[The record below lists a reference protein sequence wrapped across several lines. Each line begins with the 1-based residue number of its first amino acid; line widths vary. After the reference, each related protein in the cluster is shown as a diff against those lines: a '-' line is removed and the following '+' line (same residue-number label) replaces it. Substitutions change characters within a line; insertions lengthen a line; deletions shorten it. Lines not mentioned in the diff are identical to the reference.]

1 MANSF
6 IVTADLRIDPK
17 SLNSTSKQ
25 VKQALGRITG
35 QASEFQKS
43 LDASTARV
51 FAFGATTTV
60 LNGVSQS
67 FRALIKSTV
76 DVQKRLTEINAIFQQ
91 SEAVINSFREA
102 IFRVAQETGQAFST
116 VADAAAELARQGLSA
131 EETANRLK
139 AALILTRISGLGAED
154 SVKTLTA
161 AINGFTSAALTA
173 EEVTNK
179 IVAVDTAFAVSAED
193 LAQGL
198 ARAGSTAEDAGVSF
212 DQLLGLITAV
222 EQRTAR
228 GGAVIGNAFKSIFT
242 RLSRGTTISEL
253 QDLGVEIDASQSG
266 IEKLNA
272 LSKAI
277 EGIADPTTVSKIKEL
292 AGGVFQINVVSAAL
306 KDLSSETSA
315 FTRATQEAATASD
328 DAFRRNAELNKT
340 LAAQINELIAGL
352 TNLGSKIGSIT
363 FGPIL
368 ENLLGVANKITS
380 TLNNLFSEEDG
391 STIAKGL
398 LKGIGSFIS
407 GPGLVLVTSAFLK
420 IVQLVTKFAIEGF
433 RTVSQIGSATEK
445 IRQIETGIVQLLS
458 QDENLR
464 NLIASSTATQ
474 AQKEQA
480 VIQAIKTE
488 NALLTQQEVLL
499 RRIASLAAAK
509 GVTGFS
515 SSSGFTGGGGRRFS
529 AGYIPNFARQEFKM
543 EEAEARALG
552 ATPSVK
558 AKKSKGTI
566 GGRKFIMNNQEVE
579 IPNFGKNGDSAV
591 IPRYAKGFI
600 PNFVQDPI
608 EKYSKSDAEFW
619 GTYYNSNGNLKTTG
633 KKLVALASLSDK
645 DLERRAGVDPKTK
658 KPNTQI
664 LATLKKN
671 RETGKKIIKVNEERK
686 SAKEFVLR
694 PVNLEKLNSGN
705 SLPTILTPKEEKGS
719 LPTSSEKTNVLRPI
733 DYNFPIRGVTEGF
746 REKLG
751 SEFESQFDAK
761 SVEKEALNQAV
772 TQTNLILDALGD
784 PQTNVSE
791 IKKKDEIKGFTGAVR
806 SAAGAI
812 FDASVTTALNV
823 KGSKKGEGGDFD
835 VRGNPKNFS
844 KLFGVNPL
852 PKAGFFK
859 ELGDFKFSSG
869 AQDSMK
875 KKTLTELRDNKKEI
889 YKKLKIP
896 ERLKGRAAGYVPN
909 FAREKAK
916 EVLSSGRIP
925 NFARSA
931 LDDAVKRE
939 KDAGL
944 PESRIRID
952 QSDRLKN
959 KQNPAG
965 LAVTNTRDEP
975 NGLRDVFASGYIPN
989 FAANTV
995 SGVTIETPN
1004 LDSLN
1009 LSAKNAKEGLDDIA
1023 EKGKKTGGALD
1034 SLAAFFIAQ
1043 QAVALVDQ
1051 AVTDKA
1057 NSAKSKEVEILQKKL
1072 ESDIET
1078 IKASKDVNKNKE
1090 LEIQVLQKRFESEKA
1105 AIEANVGVAEKLTG
1119 LASSATTLVITF
1131 STIAP
1136 LIKSFREKL
1145 ANFQVGD
1152 IGGGVKQGLSG
1163 AGQEFK
1169 QGLSGAGQAAS
1180 TAASVIKIDL
1190 NEVSK
1195 KIKDGFSQGSSVA
1208 VEKLKSGFKV
1218 ATAPLRDEF
1227 PRGAAKIKKALSIG
1241 SAKISGSISAA
1252 SSRFASSTLG
1262 AFVKGTAIFSASIT
1276 KSAGILAVSGLKFG
1290 AKAAVALGAG
1300 AIKWGLR
1307 AGSGLLSI
1315 LTGPV
1320 GIVAAI
1326 AVGIAEAAKNFFV
1339 GKADE
1344 DIALSERKLKG
1355 FLQERAA
1362 PTAERITSDIDRSKL
1377 SKEEN
1382 AELDRLLKDFVDN
1395 FDNVVEKVSFDSQ
1408 GREKKSL
1415 EDSTAKVESEK
1426 ALREFAKRKGST
1438 NLANIEKLEKQ
1449 IAAKQKEILDQKNE
1463 ETSLG
1468 ISYNQAVKQKLE
1480 LEKQG
1485 FTIQAQLQ
1493 NTLTRTS
1500 NDLNGISS
1508 LLPESARKIFEFGN
1522 TFQQGR
1528 IAIAQQVKKFR
1539 ISQQDFGAAGRQRAS
1554 AQERL
1559 EQLKDVERFGQ
1570 QEKEFGSV
1578 KEFEDALKEAEEAVT
1593 EAQVAQA
1600 ESARKVVEAQE
1611 QLRVKTIQV
1620 AASLFN
1626 QFDAVG
1632 RELQAFGSSVSASAI
1647 SNIRDNVLGTEEEIS
1662 REEGKIKTDVELTLS
1677 KNFFAKTEQG
1687 NAALIGALDKVDKT
1701 LKDPKAIISR
1711 VKGQAEA
1718 FAQARDERRA
1728 SQARGGFKGDSRAN
1742 LESLRGL
1749 TTRFN
1754 ELRSTM
1760 ATVTQDFGDISPD
1773 LLFPNIKV
1781 GAKNFQ
1787 SSLDSLIDEIS
1798 DARID
1803 TINKIR
1809 KEGGGPALTK
1819 DQEDVIR
1826 QRTKEEL
1833 GDQAGIDE
1841 KVRKKV
1847 DELLKGL
1854 GASVEGLQNFA
1865 KIGEFPEAAVTAASN
1880 LSKNIQGA
1888 ATATEKFKLSADF
1901 VTDYLTKTKEAVTGQ
1916 NQSLIALK
1924 NANNKLSG
1932 VVSQYDANI
1941 VTLSGFITDLIGQ
1954 VNALQGK
1961 GN

>member
-619 GTYYNSNGNLKTTG
+619 GTYYNSNGNLKATG
-633 KKLVALASLSDK
+633 KKLVALAGLSDV
-645 DLERRAGVDPKTK
+645 DLEKRAGVDPKTK

-733 DYNFPIRGVTEGF
+733 DYSFPIRGISESF

-751 SEFESQFDAK
+751 SEFEAQFDAK
-761 SVEKEALNQAV
+761 SVEKDALKQAV

-784 PQTNVSE
+784 PQTSVSE

-875 KKTLTELRDNKKEI
+875 KKTLTELRDNEKEI

-939 KDAGL
+939 KSAGL

-995 SGVTIETPN
+995 SGITIETPN

-1009 LSAKNAKEGLDDIA
+1009 LSVKNAKDGLDDIA

-1163 AGQEFK
+1163 AAEGFK
-1169 QGLSGAGQAAS
+1169 QDLAAPQETKIEVESEAFLKRIRTTISQAGTEFAA
-1180 TAASVIKIDL
+1180 
-1190 NEVSK
+1190 
-1195 KIKDGFSQGSSVA
+1195 
-1208 VEKLKSGFKV
+1208 KLKSGFK
-1218 ATAPLRDEF
+1218 AGAAPLKSTFKQGAGFLKRELKA
-1227 PRGAAKIKKALSIG
+1227 GAANYRTSVAAANGATRTAIISAHAKGAIAVGASIKKG
-1241 SAKISGSISAA
+1241 AA
-1252 SSRFASSTLG
+1252 
-1262 AFVKGTAIFSASIT
+1262 V
-1276 KSAGILAVSGLKFG
+1276 LAASGLKFG

-1382 AELDRLLKDFVDN
+1382 AELDRLLKDFVEN

-1408 GREKKSL
+1408 GRETTSK
-1415 EDSTAKVESEK
+1415 EDSAAKVESEK

-1449 IAAKQKEILDQKNE
+1449 IAAKQKEILDKKNE

-1468 ISYNQAVKQKLE
+1468 ISYNQAVQQKLE

-1559 EQLKDVERFGQ
+1559 EQLKDVQRFGQ

-1578 KEFEDALKEAEEAVT
+1578 KEFDDALKEAQEAVT

-1728 SQARGGFKGDSRAN
+1728 SQRRGGFKGDSRAN

-1773 LLFPNIKV
+1773 LLFPNVKV

-1787 SSLDSLIDEIS
+1787 SSMDALIDEIS

-1809 KEGGGPALTK
+1809 KEGGGPVLTK

-1826 QRTKEEL
+1826 QRTREEL

-1865 KIGEFPEAAVTAASN
+1865 KIGKFPEATITAASN

-1924 NANNKLSG
+1924 TANDKLSG
-1932 VVSQYDANI
+1932 VVSEYDSNI
-1941 VTLSGFITDLIGQ
+1941 VSLSGLIADLIGQ
-1954 VNALQGK
+1954 INTLQGK
-1961 GN
+1961 TGG